1 MATNLTFYIVCF
13 IIVIILLVLWIMS
26 SVKEG
31 FSSDILTGYWEANDE
46 FLEKNNIS
54 KFAMAIGPNENSKRI
69 VYIIMQDLNGKILI
83 NDKKEMQLTSKW
95 SSLSPFGVY
104 NKKVKYSV
112 KMDTNSSII
121 PEKLDMIYDIT
132 AGFISLYDQDTIYAE
147 LYKNNMLSD
156 LDIEHNDSDD

>member
-1 MATNLTFYIVCF
+1 MATNSTFYIVGF
-13 IIVIILLVLWIMS
+13 IFLIILLFLWVMS
-26 SVKEG
+26 NVKEG
-31 FSSDILTGYWEANDE
+31 YSSDILTGYWEANDE

-69 VYIIMQDLNGKILI
+69 VYIVIQDLNGKILI
-83 NDKKEMQLTSKW
+83 NDKNEMMLTSKW
-95 SSLSPFGVY
+95 ASLSPFGVC

-112 KMDTNSSII
+112 KLDTDSSII

-132 AGFISLYDQDTIYAE
+132 SGFISLYNQDTIYAE

-156 LDIEHNDSDD
+156 LDIEHDNDSD

>member
-1 MATNLTFYIVCF
+1 MSNNPTFYIVGF
-13 IIVIILLVLWIMS
+13 IIVIILLFLWFMS

-54 KFAMAIGPNENSKRI
+54 KFAMAIGPNENSKRA
-69 VYIIMQDLNGKILI
+69 VYIVIQDLNENILI
-83 NDKKEMQLTSKW
+83 NDSNKMKLTSTW

-104 NKKVKYSV
+104 NTKVKYSV
-112 KMDTNSSII
+112 KLTSSSII
-121 PEKLDMIYDIT
+121 PEKLDMIYDVT
-132 AGFISLYDQDTIYAE
+132 SGFISLYDQDTIYAE

-156 LDIEHNDSDD
+156 LDIERDDDD